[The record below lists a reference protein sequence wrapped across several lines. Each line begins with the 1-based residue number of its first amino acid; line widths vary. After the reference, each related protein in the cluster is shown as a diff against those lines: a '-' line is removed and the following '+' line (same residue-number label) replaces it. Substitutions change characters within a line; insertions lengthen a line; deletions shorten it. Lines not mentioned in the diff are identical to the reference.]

1 MNKPFLYIHIPK
13 TAGVMISKQGIVNKK
28 HWSNHSSSKGVD
40 HSLARDIKNINKFF
54 TFCFLRNPY
63 DKMLSSYNFHKN
75 YATNNH
81 NVSSNNNWPKQFKK
95 YKTFKDFIL
104 DLKTSKNI
112 NKRQF
117 VTTQHDYITN
127 KNGKIIVDFVG
138 DFYKIDTQFYE
149 IQEIN
154 KYHKSTIKLTD
165 KKINITPHSD
175 FRDYY
180 NDEVAEIV
188 YNHWKKDFI
197 ELNFDK
203 DSYKK

>member
-1 MNKPFLYIHIPK
+1 M
-13 TAGVMISKQGIVNKK
+13 
-28 HWSNHSSSKGVD
+28 
-40 HSLARDIKNINKFF
+40 
-54 TFCFLRNPY
+54 
-63 DKMLSSYNFHKN
+63 
-75 YATNNH
+75 
-81 NVSSNNNWPKQFKK
+81 
-95 YKTFKDFIL
+95 
-104 DLKTSKNI
+104 
-112 NKRQF
+112 
-117 VTTQHDYITN
+117 
-127 KNGKIIVDFVG
+127 G